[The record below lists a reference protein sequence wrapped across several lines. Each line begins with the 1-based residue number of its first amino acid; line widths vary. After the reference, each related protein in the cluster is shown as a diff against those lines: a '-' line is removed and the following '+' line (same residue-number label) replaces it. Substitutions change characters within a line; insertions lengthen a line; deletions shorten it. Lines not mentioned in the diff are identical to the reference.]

1 MSWRWAALTA
11 LLVLGGCKSLTKK
24 HDNPVMQP
32 PPRRVSLDDSEVESR
47 LAARDQEKETKTAS
61 SDVALTAANDADAD
75 DPEVFNAKVIARVNG
90 APVFAGEILDRYGGY
105 LAQARQKLPPEQY
118 VQLRDTIIRRDL
130 RSHIE
135 RRLLVER
142 MRTSLKPDQLKQL
155 EGHLDKMFEPEIAK
169 LKHELNVS
177 TRTELELALNER
189 NTTLDTVRDAF
200 ATNRLAMEY
209 LAAKIEK
216 PPAPTRPEL
225 VAYYQEHLADYA
237 IPAQV
242 KWQQIQVSFNKRTG
256 KAPSRERIQG
266 AKQRLQR
273 GEAFTQVAKELSD
286 GATASDGGVWDWTK
300 AGSLADNGLEKLL
313 FAQPVGQVSDIYE
326 GRDAFH
332 LVQVLDRQ
340 TEGRKP
346 FIEVQD
352 EIQQKITEQRQ
363 KDLPKQF
370 VDKLF
375 AEAIIETDYPL
386 AAE

>member
-11 LLVLGGCKSLTKK
+11 FIVLGGCKTLTKK
-24 HDNPVMQP
+24 HDNPVMIP

-47 LAARDQEKETKTAS
+47 LAALEEEKQTKTAS
-61 SDVALTAANDADAD
+61 TDVALTAGADASED
-75 DPEVFNAKVIARVNG
+75 DSEVFNATVIARVNG

-105 LAQARQKLPPEQY
+105 LSQAREKLPPDQY
-118 VQLRDTIIRRDL
+118 MQLRDTIIRRDL

-142 MRTSLKPDQLKQL
+142 MRTSLKPEQLKQL

-169 LKHELNVS
+169 LKNELKVS
-177 TRTELELALNER
+177 TRTELELALNQR
-189 NTTLDTVRDAF
+189 NTTLNTVRDAF

-237 IPAQV
+237 IPARV
-242 KWQQIQVSFNKRTG
+242 KWQQIQASFDKRTG
-256 KAPSRERIQG
+256 KSQARQRIQD
-266 AKQRLQR
+266 ASARLQR
-273 GEAFTQVAKELSD
+273 GEAFAQVANELSD

-300 AGSLADNGLEKLL
+300 LGSLADNGLEKLL
-313 FAQPVGQVSDIYE
+313 FAQPVGKLGEIYE

-332 LVQVLDRQ
+332 IVQVIDRE

-370 VDKLF
+370 VDQLF

-386 AAE
+386 DAE